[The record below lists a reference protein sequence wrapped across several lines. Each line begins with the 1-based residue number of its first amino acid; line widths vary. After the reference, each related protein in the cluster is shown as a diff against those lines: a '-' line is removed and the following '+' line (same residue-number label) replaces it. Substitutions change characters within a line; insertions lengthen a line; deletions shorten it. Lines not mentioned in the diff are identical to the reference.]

1 MSFNYHARRA
11 RNSALPIN
19 YRRSSLLSCVL
30 RLGWLVKQNRGTL
43 CNYFELNVQKQM
55 DESQLLD
62 KLTAIE
68 VFRNRFLKRQQN
80 FERKRLR
87 EKMRGRRQPRK
98 KDVQA
103 LYEIK
108 ELEQK
113 DNQSPLSANKNL
125 SSCLFL

>member
-1 MSFNYHARRA
+1 
-11 RNSALPIN
+11 
-19 YRRSSLLSCVL
+19 
-30 RLGWLVKQNRGTL
+30 LGWLVKQSRGTL
-43 CNYFELNVQKQM
+43 CNYFELNVQKPM
-55 DESQLLD
+55 SESQLLD

-113 DNQSPLSANKNL
+113 DSQSPLSANKNL
-125 SSCLFL
+125 PPCLFL